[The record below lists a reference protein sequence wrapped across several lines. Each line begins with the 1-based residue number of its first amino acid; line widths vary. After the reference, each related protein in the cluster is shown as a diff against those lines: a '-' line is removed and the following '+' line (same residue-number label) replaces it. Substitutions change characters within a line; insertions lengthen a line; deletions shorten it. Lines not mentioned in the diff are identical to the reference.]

1 MTELA
6 QQLNFLLALGTIA
19 IQVAAVVLAVLLL
32 LERYKQKTFRV
43 LTLVGVYG
51 IQLVF
56 FISLASVGISL
67 FYSEILGFI
76 PCGLCWLQRIF
87 LYPQVILA
95 GMAWYKKDNKIA
107 DYLIAL
113 SGVGAVVALYQHY
126 LQMGGSAFIPC
137 PAVGPSIDCAQRFL
151 FEFGYIT
158 FPLMSLS
165 VFALI
170 IVLLMTVKS
179 RNKA

>member
-1 MTELA
+1 MSV
-6 QQLNFLLALGTIA
+6 NFVVTIKTIA
-19 IQVAAVVLAVLLL
+19 IQAAAIVIVALLL
-32 LERYKQKTFRV
+32 IERYTQNTFRV
-43 LTLVGVYG
+43 LTLIGAYG

-113 SGVGAVVALYQHY
+113 SGAGAVVALYQHY

-158 FPLMSLS
+158 FPLMSFS

-179 RNKA
+179 CNKA

>member
-1 MTELA
+1 M
-6 QQLNFLLALGTIA
+6 NFVVTIKTIA
-19 IQVAAVVLAVLLL
+19 IQAAAIVIVALLL
-32 LERYKQKTFRV
+32 IERYTQNTFLV
-43 LTLVGVYG
+43 LTLIGAYG

-113 SGVGAVVALYQHY
+113 SGAGALVALYQHY

-158 FPLMSLS
+158 FPLMSFS
-165 VFALI
+165 VFVFI
-170 IVLLMTVKS
+170 ITILVAVKS
-179 RNKA
+179 RDKV

>member
-1 MTELA
+1 MSV
-6 QQLNFLLALGTIA
+6 NFVVTIKTIA
-19 IQVAAVVLAVLLL
+19 IQAAAIVIVALLL
-32 LERYKQKTFRV
+32 IERYTQNTFRV
-43 LTLVGVYG
+43 LTLIGAYG

-95 GMAWYKKDNKIA
+95 GIAWYKKDNIIA

-113 SGVGAVVALYQHY
+113 SGAGALVALYQHY

-151 FEFGYIT
+151 FEFGYIM
-158 FPLMSLS
+158 FPLMSFS
-165 VFALI
+165 VFVFI
-170 IVLLMTVKS
+170 ITILVAVKS
-179 RNKA
+179 RDKV

>member
-1 MTELA
+1 M
-6 QQLNFLLALGTIA
+6 NFVVTIKTIA
-19 IQVAAVVLAVLLL
+19 IQAAAIVIVALLL
-32 LERYKQKTFRV
+32 IERYTQNTFLV
-43 LTLVGVYG
+43 LTLIGAYG

-95 GMAWYKKDNKIA
+95 GIAWYKKDNIIA

-113 SGVGAVVALYQHY
+113 SGAGALVALYQHY

-151 FEFGYIT
+151 FEFGYIM
-158 FPLMSLS
+158 FPLMSFS
-165 VFALI
+165 VFVFI
-170 IVLLMTVKS
+170 ITILVAVKS
-179 RNKA
+179 RDKV

>member
-1 MTELA
+1 M
-6 QQLNFLLALGTIA
+6 NFVVTIKTIA
-19 IQVAAVVLAVLLL
+19 IQAAAIVIVALLL
-32 LERYKQKTFRV
+32 IERYTQNTFRV
-43 LTLVGVYG
+43 LTLIGAYG

-95 GMAWYKKDNKIA
+95 GIAWYKKDNIIA

-113 SGVGAVVALYQHY
+113 SGAGALVALYQHY

-158 FPLMSLS
+158 FPLMSFS
-165 VFALI
+165 VFVFI
-170 IVLLMTVKS
+170 ITILVAVKS
-179 RNKA
+179 RDKV

>member
-1 MTELA
+1 MSV
-6 QQLNFLLALGTIA
+6 NFVVTIKTIA
-19 IQVAAVVLAVLLL
+19 IQAAAIVIVALLL
-32 LERYKQKTFRV
+32 IERYTQNTFRV
-43 LTLVGVYG
+43 LTLIGAYG

-95 GMAWYKKDNKIA
+95 GIAWYKKDNIIA

-113 SGVGAVVALYQHY
+113 SGAGALVALYQHY

-158 FPLMSLS
+158 FPLMSFS
-165 VFALI
+165 VFVFI
-170 IVLLMTVKS
+170 ITILVAVKS
-179 RNKA
+179 RDKV